1 MTTGN
6 GKKYTKKTIHIIDL
20 EQTIFMLRR
29 AMTFIQKL
37 CKKRG
42 YILFVPHAQEQWTQH
57 EQKKTQEKKN
67 IRVEKK
73 EYDDNLVAV
82 KTITASSAS
91 LEPIKRDLEKKQ
103 EF

>member
-6 GKKYTKKTIHIIDL
+6 GKKNTKKTIHIIDL

-42 YILFVPHAQEQWTQH
+42 YILFVPHHA
-57 EQKKTQEKKN
+57 
-67 IRVEKK
+67 
-73 EYDDNLVAV
+73 
-82 KTITASSAS
+82 
-91 LEPIKRDLEKKQ
+91 KQ
-103 EF
+103 QQ